1 MWVLKLALQGVSG
14 KSHRCHNVCQLTP
27 ALGNVRPFEAAQ
39 GFERLH
45 LAASWSNEYN
55 TGAPNVSRWTFCHY
69 CTVVMNCSCWQVYA
83 RTCALSNTHTY
94 IYIHLKSAW
103 TTKRAPS
110 CLFCWG
116 LTSLKMLGCGRFVRH
131 WFYTTHI
138 LTFVPICA
146 KRSSSVHTKAAPAAH
161 CINVYLHHRTSDHFS
176 MTPVWDCS
184 CISCAISRLP
194 AGEVLACEWDLLAR
208 IARHLKGCQPPLPLK
223 PPTNRLDPD
232 RYDMVRHALK
242 RNLLSDSGL
251 HAKQRQGTKWQATQC
266 NCESLRSW
274 HANCWLS

>member
-1 MWVLKLALQGVSG
+1 MQEHVLYQ
-14 KSHRCHNVCQLTP
+14 
-27 ALGNVRPFEAAQ
+27 
-39 GFERLH
+39 
-45 LAASWSNEYN
+45 
-55 TGAPNVSRWTFCHY
+55 
-69 CTVVMNCSCWQVYA
+69 
-83 RTCALSNTHTY
+83 
-94 IYIHLKSAW
+94 ISAW
-103 TTKRAPS
+103 AIKRAPS

-161 CINVYLHHRTSDHFS
+161 CINVYLHHRTSDHFI

-194 AGEVLACEWDLLAR
+194 AAKVLAFEWDLLAR

-232 RYDMVRHALK
+232 RYDMVRHGTTCSEEKLPIWFWPPCRAKGKGSNGKLLNAIANRWDHDMLIADCLK
-242 RNLLSDSGL
+242 FVQFFQHMPAIVAQYVSEYVS
-251 HAKQRQGTKWQATQC
+251 AT
-266 NCESLRSW
+266 NK
-274 HANCWLS
+274 AI

>member
-1 MWVLKLALQGVSG
+1 MQEHVLYQ
-14 KSHRCHNVCQLTP
+14 
-27 ALGNVRPFEAAQ
+27 
-39 GFERLH
+39 
-45 LAASWSNEYN
+45 
-55 TGAPNVSRWTFCHY
+55 
-69 CTVVMNCSCWQVYA
+69 
-83 RTCALSNTHTY
+83 
-94 IYIHLKSAW
+94 ISAW
-103 TTKRAPS
+103 AIKRAPS

-194 AGEVLACEWDLLAR
+194 AAKVLAFEWDLLAR

-242 RNLLSDSGL
+242 RNSQSDSGL
-251 HAKQRQGTKWQATQC
+251 HAEQKARDQMASYSMQ
-266 NCESLRSW
+266 LRIVEIMT
-274 HANCWLS
+274 C